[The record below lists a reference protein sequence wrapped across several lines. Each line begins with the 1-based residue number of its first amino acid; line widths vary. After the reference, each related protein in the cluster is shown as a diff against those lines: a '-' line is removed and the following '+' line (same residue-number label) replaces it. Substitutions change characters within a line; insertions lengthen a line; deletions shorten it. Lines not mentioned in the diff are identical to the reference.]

1 MENIKRLLREA
12 KISQSY
18 KGYQY
23 LLHAIRLVA
32 ENETRL
38 CRMRE
43 EVYQKIAEMFHD
55 NYRNVEKDIR
65 TIRDKFWNSQGQL
78 FLEKITGSK
87 IDDKPYPRG
96 ANRIFCGLFEGSGPV
111 HGRTANATK
120 INSRRP
126 SAQPSGYRDERSVG
140 LKKREKMRVECRRA
154 SLFLYPAFFVR
165 TSAAPSHTFPPCRPA
180 DEGERKPHNI

>member
-43 EVYQKIAEMFHD
+43 DVYQKIAEMFHD

-65 TIRDKFWNSQGQL
+65 TIRDKFWNSQGQI

-87 IDDKPYPRG
+87 IDDKPYPREL
-96 ANRIFCGLFEGSGPV
+96 IEYFV
-111 HGRTANATK
+111 D
-120 INSRRP
+120 
-126 SAQPSGYRDERSVG
+126 Y
-140 LKKREKMRVECRRA
+140 LKDQDQSTGE
-154 SLFLYPAFFVR
+154 
-165 TSAAPSHTFPPCRPA
+165 PPMPQ
-180 DEGERKPHNI
+180 K